1 MMSFRLRHRFVVMT
15 STVIVAFVVSALL
28 TE

>member
-1 MMSFRLRHRFVVMT
+1 MMPVGSSHRFVVMMAAG
-15 STVIVAFVVSALL
+15 IVAFVVSALL

>member
-1 MMSFRLRHRFVVMT
+1 MMSFRLRHRFVVVT
-15 STVIVAFVVSALL
+15 ATGIVAFVVSALL

>member
-1 MMSFRLRHRFVVMT
+1 MMSVGPSHRFVVMMAA
-15 STVIVAFVVSALL
+15 VIVAFVVSALL